1 MCLTGMF
8 YAMSN
13 LSSARW
19 IWWLLLYWMAL
30 ILVPRAL
37 VHAWT
42 HQYGKGLKPK
52 IHEIFQRGE
61 LGMLSMV
68 FSTAA
73 IWNLQRSS
81 FTFASVA
88 IGSVLLGVSGVMGV
102 NVWVEHYCRS
112 ATAYRLSPGRSW
124 KDSRDIALLVF
135 SIATVVE
142 MLIDRLTKISS

>member
-1 MCLTGMF
+1 
-8 YAMSN
+8 MSN

-19 IWWLLLYWMAL
+19 IWWLILYWMAV

-37 VHAWT
+37 VHAWA
-42 HQYGKGLKPK
+42 HQHRKVLKPK

-68 FSTAA
+68 FSAAA
-73 IWNLQRSS
+73 IWDLQGSS

-88 IGSVLLGVSGVMGV
+88 IGSVLLGVSGVMGA

-112 ATAYRLSPGRSW
+112 ASAYRLSPGRSW
-124 KDSRDIALLVF
+124 HDSRNITLLVF

-142 MLIDRLTKISS
+142 MLLDRLTKIST